1 MKTFILLVLITDFA
15 DTEHLDQVNSIVYT
29 DKLSWLADKA
39 YHSKDSVLSSDDQEV
54 KSLQYFCADSLLYK
68 KKGNKQHIF
77 KEEIVYYNADNKT
90 FYGK

>member
-1 MKTFILLVLITDFA
+1 MKSFILLVLMTDFT
-15 DTEHLDQVNSIVYT
+15 DTEYLDQVNNIVYT
-29 DKLSWLADKA
+29 DKLSCLADKA

-54 KSLQYFCADSLLYK
+54 KSIQYYCADNLLYK

>member
-1 MKTFILLVLITDFA
+1 MKTFLLLVLMTDFA

-29 DKLSWLADKA
+29 NKLSCLADKA
-39 YHSKDSVLSSDDQEV
+39 YHSKDSVLSSDEPEV
-54 KSLQYFCADSLLYK
+54 KSIQYFCADSLLYK

>member
-1 MKTFILLVLITDFA
+1 MTDFA
-15 DTEHLDQVNSIVYT
+15 DTEHLDQVNNIFYK
-29 DKLSWLADKA
+29 DRLSCLADKA
-39 YHSKDSVLSSDDQEV
+39 YHSKESVLVSNDQEV
-54 KSLQYFCADSLLYK
+54 KSLQFFCADSLLYK

>member
-1 MKTFILLVLITDFA
+1 MKTFILLVLMTDFA
-15 DTEHLDQVNSIVYT
+15 DTEHLDQVNNIVYK
-29 DKLSWLADKA
+29 DRLSCLADKA
-39 YHSKDSVLSSDDQEV
+39 YHSKESVLVSNDQEV
-54 KSLQYFCADSLLYK
+54 KSLQFFCADSLLYK